1 MTAVSALDPAPAP
14 SRFARLAEG
23 RTVPVVTVL
32 FVIFVL
38 WFAGA
43 AWLNADRATE
53 ALVRA
58 EAPTDFATVVA
69 AAWSLERPVLP
80 TPSQIAINLW
90 DSTVGVATT
99 RADSAAEA
107 VERFF
112 TNRRSLVYHAWVTM
126 SATLAGFALGTG
138 LGILLAV
145 GIVHVVTLDRS
156 LMPWVIASQT
166 VPILAIAPMIVVVL
180 GNAGLGGIWP
190 KAIISAYLSFFPVT
204 IGMVKGLRSID
215 RLHGD
220 LMRTYSAGRWHL
232 FTLLRVPTSVPYLFP
247 SLKVGIA
254 LSLVGAIVAE
264 LPTGATA
271 GLGAR
276 LLAGSYYGQM
286 VPMWSALIL
295 SALLA
300 LFLIALVGLA
310 EKAVA
315 WTRGGRM

>member
-1 MTAVSALDPAPAP
+1 MTAVNALAPAP
-14 SRFARLAEG
+14 SRMARLAEG
-23 RTVPVVTVL
+23 RTVPVVSVL
-32 FVIFVL
+32 LVIFVL
-38 WFAGA
+38 WFVGA
-43 AWLNADRATE
+43 ALLNADRAREQLT
-53 ALVRA
+53 RA
-58 EAPTDFATVVA
+58 EAPTDIASVIGT
-69 AAWSLERPVLP
+69 AWTLERPVLP
-80 TPSQIAINLW
+80 TPAQIAGNLY
-90 DSTVGVATT
+90 DSTVGVAFT
-99 RADSAAEA
+99 RADSAAEV

-112 TNRRSLVYHAWVTM
+112 SNRRSLVYHAWVTM
-126 SATLAGFALGTG
+126 STTLAGFALGTA
-138 LGILLAV
+138 LGIALAV

-215 RLHGD
+215 RLHAD
-220 LMRTYSAGRWHL
+220 LMRTYSASRWHV
-232 FTLLRVPTSVPYLFP
+232 FQLLRVPTSIPYLFP

-295 SALLA
+295 SAVLA
-300 LFLIALVGLA
+300 LVLIALVGLA
-310 EKAVA
+310 EKLVA
-315 WTRGGRM
+315 ATRGGRM